1 MKVLILSLTLLFYF
15 ISTKF
20 VLNLLYRFVMK
31 IFKSILALV
40 TSNDKKRKN
49 VYVFMLFTILYYSLY
64 SVPLL
69 NMYFFLFLLGRFYP
83 LNCLESII
91 TLCITGIYTTVV
103 NIKMLNNINKELQ
116 EFIRKKINKK
126 IVPV

>member
-64 SVPLL
+64 GVPLL